1 MMNPQ
6 DLSQNHRL
14 ATLAKLPRDLERS
27 RSPAETLRIVR
38 RNFAEAEGVVASVWV
53 STRNLASGEYRV
65 LGVEVGGEA
74 ERDPFSV
81 QEAGSAVQSGGTLGA
96 VIACGRPQLI
106 QDVEWSSHEPSL
118 SRSLG
123 GFSSVIAMPLT
134 TTHLP
139 INWVLLAKKAPQR
152 FTISNLEAAVERV
165 ALVEALLHNQIL
177 AAELS
182 RAHEQ
187 IDSEARQLGELQR
200 ALLPAGASL
209 PSTAG
214 LETAA
219 SYEPSGR
226 AGGDIYDFFPLSD
239 DSDLDHEHHTRPV
252 SWCIFIGD
260 TAGHGLAASV
270 VMAIVQAVL
279 RARPAGVATAAALL
293 THANR
298 QLCSRNIGGFVT
310 AFLGVYHPEA
320 RRLSYTNAGHPPPL
334 HRRSA
339 GTRIETL
346 NAVAS
351 YPLGIDAAE
360 TFEEATVQLARDDTL
375 LLYTDGIIEAT
386 GKARQ
391 DQFGISRLTS
401 TLRDA
406 PDRPAE
412 VVDCVQQAV
421 RSHHG
426 GQAPKDDETLVAMRI
441 L

>member
-1 MMNPQ
+1 MNPQ

-27 RSPAETLRIVR
+27 QSPAQTLRIVR
-38 RNFAEAEGVVASVWV
+38 RSFSETEGVVASVWV
-53 STRNLASGEYRV
+53 STRNLPSGQYRV

-96 VIACGRPQLI
+96 IIACGRPQLI
-106 QDVEWSSHEPSL
+106 EDVEWSSLEPSF
-118 SRSLG
+118 SRSLS
-123 GFSSVIAMPLT
+123 GFTSVIAMPLS

-139 INWVLLAKKAPQR
+139 INWVLLARKPPLR
-152 FTISNLEAAVERV
+152 FTVSNLEAAVERV

-177 AAELS
+177 AAELA

-200 ALLPAGASL
+200 ALLPAAASL
-209 PSTAG
+209 PSSAG

-226 AGGDIYDFFPLSD
+226 AGGDVYDFFPLSD
-239 DSDLDHEHHTRPV
+239 DHHDDNAKDQIRPV
-252 SWCIFIGD
+252 SWCVFIGD
-260 TAGHGLAASV
+260 TAGHGLAASI

-310 AFLGVYHPEA
+310 AFLGVYDPEA
-320 RRLSYTNAGHPPPL
+320 RRLSYANAGHPPPL

-339 GTRIETL
+339 AIRIDTL

-360 TFEEATVQLARDDTL
+360 AFEEATVQLARGDTL

-386 GKARQ
+386 GNARQ
-391 DQFGISRLTS
+391 DQFGIPRLTS
-401 TLRDA
+401 MLRDG

-412 VVDCVQQAV
+412 LVDRVQQAV

-426 GQAPKDDETLVAMRI
+426 GQAPKDDETLVAIRI

>member
-6 DLSQNHRL
+6 DLSQNRRL

-27 RSPAETLRIVR
+27 QSPAQTLRIIR
-38 RNFAEAEGVVASVWV
+38 RSFAEAEGVVASVWV
-53 STRNLASGEYRV
+53 STRNVAPGQYRV

-81 QEAGSAVQSGGTLGA
+81 QEAGSVVQSGGTLGA
-96 VIACGRPQLI
+96 IIACGRPQLI
-106 QDVEWSSHEPSL
+106 EDVEWSSLEPSF
-118 SRSLG
+118 SRSLS
-123 GFSSVIAMPLT
+123 GFTSVIAMPLT

-139 INWVLLAKKAPQR
+139 INWVLLARKPPLR
-152 FTISNLEAAVERV
+152 FTVSNLEAAVERV

-177 AAELS
+177 AAELA

-200 ALLPAGASL
+200 ALLPAAASL
-209 PSTAG
+209 PSSAG

-226 AGGDIYDFFPLSD
+226 AGGDVYDFFPLAD
-239 DSDLDHEHHTRPV
+239 EADTKP

-298 QLCSRNIGGFVT
+298 QLCSRDIGGFVT
-310 AFLGVYHPEA
+310 AFLGVYDPEA
-320 RRLSYTNAGHPPPL
+320 RRLSYANAGHPPPL

-339 GTRIETL
+339 GAGMETL

-360 TFEEATVQLARDDTL
+360 IFEDATVQLARGDTL

-386 GKARQ
+386 GNARQ
-391 DQFGISRLTS
+391 DQFGIPRLTS
-401 TLRDA
+401 MLRDG
-406 PDRPAE
+406 PDQPAE
-412 VVDCVQQAV
+412 LVDCVQQAV

-426 GQAPKDDETLVAMRI
+426 GQAPKDDETLVAIRI

>member
-1 MMNPQ
+1 MMNSQ
-6 DLSQNHRL
+6 DLSKNRRL
-14 ATLAKLPRDLERS
+14 ATLAKLPRDLEQS
-27 RSPAETLRIVR
+27 RSPADTLRIVR
-38 RNFAEAEGVVASVWV
+38 RSFAEAEGPVASVWL
-53 STRNLASGEYRV
+53 STRNLASGEYRI

-96 VIACGRPQLI
+96 ITACGKPQLL
-106 QDVEWSSHEPSL
+106 QDVEWSPHEPSL
-118 SRSLG
+118 GRSLS
-123 GFSSVIAMPLT
+123 GFKSVIALPLT

-139 INWVLLAKKAPQR
+139 INWVLLARKPPLR
-152 FTISNLEAAVERV
+152 FTVSNLEAAVERAAV
-165 ALVEALLHNQIL
+165 VEALLHNQIL
-177 AAELS
+177 AAELA

-200 ALLPAGASL
+200 ALLPGAASL
-209 PSTAG
+209 PSAAG
-214 LETAA
+214 LQTAA

-239 DSDLDHEHHTRPV
+239 DHQTKP
-252 SWCIFIGD
+252 SWCVFIGD

-310 AFLGVYHPEA
+310 AFLAVYDPEA
-320 RRLSYTNAGHPPPL
+320 RRLCYANAGHPPPL

-339 GTRIETL
+339 GAGMETL

-351 YPLGIDAAE
+351 YPLGIDVAE
-360 TFEEATVQLARDDTL
+360 TFEEATVQLARGDAL

-386 GKARQ
+386 GNARQ
-391 DQFGISRLTS
+391 DQFGIPRLTS
-401 TLRDA
+401 VLRDG

-412 VVDCVQQAV
+412 LVDCVQQAV

-426 GQAPKDDETLVAMRI
+426 GQAPKDDETLVAIRI